1 MNSINQSAY
10 IHLVPD
16 PEEITSSSHEN
27 PLLQSRACMRIS
39 LRFILSF
46 SLLFNLLLFKVYYF
60 LFQICDMYVKVK
72 VEKKKLMVF
81 IMN

>member
-1 MNSINQSAY
+1 MNSINQNKSAH

-16 PEEITSSSHEN
+16 PEEITSSNHEN

-39 LRFILSF
+39 LRCIFSF
-46 SLLFNLLLFKVYYF
+46 SLLFNLLLLKVYYF

-72 VEKKKLMVF
+72 AEKKKGDGL
-81 IMN
+81 